1 VVSSSDFPGCVGER
15 QLQRE
20 ERSEDRAERF
30 YRQQVLDRLNDSMQE
45 FVARQEMLF
54 VATADSHGE
63 CDSSFRAGPPGFI
76 RVLDERTLA
85 YPEYRGNG
93 VMASMGNIRENG
105 NIGLLMIDFFRDVI
119 GLHVNGRARVVAD
132 ADLRRAFPLPPADT
146 HPGRRAHL
154 WVLVEVAE
162 AYIHCSKHIPLLQ
175 RLPKE
180 QYWGTDDFK
189 RKGGD
194 FFGARD
200 TPSPW
205 APEDAPAVT
214 R

>member
-1 VVSSSDFPGCVGER
+1 VDCTADFPGSDGEHE
-15 QLQRE
+15 LQRQE
-20 ERSEDRAERF
+20 GSQERAERF
-30 YRQQVLDRLNDSMQE
+30 YQQQVLDHLNGTMQD

-54 VATADSHGE
+54 IATADAVGE

-76 RVLDERTLA
+76 RVLDATTIA

-105 NIGLLMIDFFRDVI
+105 HIGLLMIDFFRDVI
-119 GLHVNGRARVVAD
+119 GLHINGKARVVPD
-132 ADLRRAFPLPPADT
+132 EDLRRAFPLPAPDT
-146 HPGRRAHL
+146 HPGRRAGH
-154 WVLVEVAE
+154 WVLVDVEE

-175 RLPKE
+175 KLPKE

-194 FFGARD
+194 FFGARS
-200 TPSPW
+200 TPAPW
-205 APEDAPAVT
+205 SADQPSTVSG
-214 R
+214 